1 MHDNALNGNTA
12 LLEDVPC
19 AIVPSQFVRS
29 WRQWILR
36 PGDVARPEAVVN
48 SQFICEHGLLAFDP
62 NVSGDLD
69 ASMTIIKRSDWDALG
84 ELYVA
89 CLAYRCHDAS

>member
-1 MHDNALNGNTA
+1 MWADTFLN
-12 LLEDVPC
+12 VPPNLFEQLRGKKGDTC
-19 AIVPSQFVRS
+19 CTISDLR
-29 WRQWILR
+29 ILR
-36 PGDVARPEAVVN
+36 PGDVARPEAVDN

-69 ASMTIIKRSDWDALG
+69 ASMTIIKRSDWDALE